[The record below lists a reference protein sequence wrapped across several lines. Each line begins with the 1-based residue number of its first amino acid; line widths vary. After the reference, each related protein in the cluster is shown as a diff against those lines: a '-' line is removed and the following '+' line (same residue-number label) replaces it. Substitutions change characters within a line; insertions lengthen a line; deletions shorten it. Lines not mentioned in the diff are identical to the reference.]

1 MAMCLKVR
9 SVAPDFIAEV
19 YERDADKPKK
29 IRLSDYRGKW
39 VVLFF
44 YPRDFTFVCPT
55 EIERFADLESEF
67 KKEGAVVL
75 GASTDSFFAHKA
87 WYETDPRVR
96 KAGFPIIADTTLA
109 VSRAYGVLN
118 EEDGSAFRAT
128 FIIDP
133 EGVVR
138 HVSVNDMN
146 VGRSV
151 DETLRTLRALK
162 TGELCPV
169 EWRPGQKTLG
179 VA

>member
-1 MAMCLKVR
+1 MCLKVR
-9 SVAPDFIAEV
+9 SVAPDFIADV
-19 YERDADKPKK
+19 YERGADRPKK
-29 IRLSDYRGKW
+29 IRFSDYRGRW

-55 EIERFADLESEF
+55 EIERFADLEPEF
-67 KKEGAVVL
+67 KKENAVVL

-87 WYETDPRVR
+87 WYETDERIEKVS
-96 KAGFPIIADTTLA
+96 FPIIADTTL
-109 VSRAYGVLN
+109 VISRAYGVLN

-151 DETLRTLRALK
+151 DETLRTLQALK

-169 EWRPGQKTLG
+169 EWRPGKKTLG
-179 VA
+179 RV